1 MEFIGVVTVVAILFI
16 GLPWLIFH
24 YVTKWKQ
31 APKITV
37 EDEQLLDDM
46 FNLARRLEERLVTV
60 ERIAAAD
67 HPDWRPGAAGPDWK
81 PGLGAPA
88 GDYQPGLAAPQQPYP
103 QSSYSNTF
111 PIDRRN

>member
-1 MEFIGVVTVVAILFI
+1 MEDAFAVVLICGTLFV
-16 GLPWLIFH
+16 GLPWLVLH

-67 HPDWRPGAAGPDWK
+67 HPDWK
-81 PGLGAPA
+81 LGLT
-88 GDYQPGLAAPQQPYP
+88 APQSPY
-103 QSSYSNTF
+103 SL
-111 PIDRRN
+111 DRRN